1 MFKASKVTT
10 KYQATIPKE
19 IRTKLNLK
27 AGDYIVFEEKDDQ
40 IVISKVKNVDWQ
52 YLKSV
57 SPTLE
62 EEWLSEADEQAYAD
76 L

>member
-1 MFKASKVTT
+1 MHHSSKVTT
-10 KYQATIPKE
+10 KYQTTIPKE
-19 IRTKLNLK
+19 IRAKLDLK
-27 AGDYIVFEEKDDQ
+27 AGDYVLFEDRNDE
-40 IVISKVKNVDWQ
+40 IIIRKVTSVDWQ

-62 EEWLSEADEQAYAD
+62 AEWLSAADEKAYGN

>member
-1 MFKASKVTT
+1 MYQSSKVTA

-19 IRTKLNLK
+19 IRAKLDLH
-27 AGDYIVFEEKDDQ
+27 AGDYLLFEDKNDQ
-40 IVISKVKNVDWQ
+40 IVISKAKNVEWQ

-57 SPTLE
+57 SSTLE
-62 EEWLSEADEQAYAD
+62 AEWLSEADEEAYGD

>member
-1 MFKASKVTT
+1 MHQSSKVTT

-19 IRTKLNLK
+19 IRAKLDLK
-27 AGDYIVFEEKDDQ
+27 AGDYVMFEERNDE
-40 IVISKVKNVDWQ
+40 IVISKVTSIDWQ

-62 EEWLSEADEQAYAD
+62 AEWLSEADEKAYGD

>member
-1 MFKASKVTT
+1 MHQSSKVTA

-19 IRTKLNLK
+19 IRAKLDLE
-27 AGDYIVFEEKDDQ
+27 AGDYLLFEDKNDQ
-40 IVISKVKNVDWQ
+40 IVISKVKSVDWQ

-57 SPTLE
+57 SSSLE
-62 EEWLSEADEQAYAD
+62 AEWLSEADEEAYGD

>member
-1 MFKASKVTT
+1 MHQSSKVTT

-19 IRTKLNLK
+19 IRTKLDLK
-27 AGDYIVFEEKDDQ
+27 AGDYVLFEDKSDE

-52 YLKSV
+52 YLKAIS
-57 SPTLE
+57 SSLE
-62 EEWLSEADEQAYAD
+62 AEWLSEADEEAYGD

>member
-1 MFKASKVTT
+1 MHHSSKVTT
-10 KYQATIPKE
+10 KYQTTIPKE
-19 IRTKLNLK
+19 IRAKLDLK
-27 AGDYIVFEEKDDQ
+27 AGDYVLFEDRNDE
-40 IVISKVKNVDWQ
+40 IIIRKVTSVDWQ

-62 EEWLSEADEQAYAD
+62 AEWLSVADEKAYGN

>member
-1 MFKASKVTT
+1 MRQSSKVTT

-19 IRTKLNLK
+19 IRAKLNLE
-27 AGDYIVFEEKDDQ
+27 AGDYLLFEDKNDE
-40 IVISKVKNVDWQ
+40 IVISKVKNIDWQ

-57 SPTLE
+57 SSTLE
-62 EEWLSEADEQAYAD
+62 AEWLSEADEEAYGD

>member
-1 MFKASKVTT
+1 MHQSSKVTT

-19 IRTKLNLK
+19 IRAKLDLK
-27 AGDYIVFEEKDDQ
+27 AGDYVMFEERNDE
-40 IVISKVKNVDWQ
+40 IVISKVTSIDWQ

-57 SPTLE
+57 SLTLE
-62 EEWLSEADEQAYAD
+62 AEWLSEADEKAYGD